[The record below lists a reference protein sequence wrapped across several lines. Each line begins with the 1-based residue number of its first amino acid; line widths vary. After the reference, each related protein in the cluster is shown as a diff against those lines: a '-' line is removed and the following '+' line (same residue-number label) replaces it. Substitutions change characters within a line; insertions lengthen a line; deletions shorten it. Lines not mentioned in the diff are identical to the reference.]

1 MQTQDDDIF
10 TQTDGMLAF
19 NVLKSELGLKKK
31 ISQDIEHYTEINSGS
46 VGYYFGYAY
55 FFSIV

>member
-19 NVLKSELGLKKK
+19 NVLKFELGLKK
-31 ISQDIEHYTEINSGS
+31 ILNNVTQRST
-46 VGYYFGYAY
+46 V
-55 FFSIV
+55 VV

>member
-19 NVLKSELGLKKK
+19 NVLKFELGLEKKYHK
-31 ISQDIEHYTEINSGS
+31 ILNNVTQRST
-46 VGYYFGYAY
+46 V
-55 FFSIV
+55 VV